1 MPKTFCIRGG
11 LGLTQG
17 RIIPKNGIMKHL
29 VAQFCLLIPL
39 ALLLTQCGS
48 LERKEC
54 ESIHWATQGFN
65 DGAEGRYSRLSQ
77 FLSKCASHDVSVG
90 SNEYLEGY
98 QKGLD
103 KFCSEESGF
112 SRGVQGLAPEKIC
125 EDNKK
130 YSISYDSGKQNYCT
144 YEVGVKD
151 AQAAKLARLF
161 CERDTQ
167 YFQGYLDGLKKFCT
181 SESGYKYGFEGREE
195 TNVCTG
201 DLLPVFYGGYKRG
214 RVDFLR
220 RDNERIAS
228 SIELA
233 ESELKLVNSRFTEKL
248 AEAYELPAASQ
259 DPYVVE
265 KRLKLDSEIKLLKD
279 KKAKLEQEI
288 FDLQKKVNQNNSDI
302 GRLAF

>member
-1 MPKTFCIRGG
+1 MPKNLCLRRG

-17 RIIPKNGIMKHL
+17 LNVPKNGVMKRSY
-29 VAQFCLLIPL
+29 AQFCLLLL
-39 ALLLTQCGS
+39 APLLLSRCGS
-48 LERKEC
+48 LEKKEC
-54 ESIHWATQGFN
+54 ESIHWASQGFN
-65 DGAEGRYSRLSQ
+65 DGSEGRYSRLSQ
-77 FLSKCASHDVSVG
+77 FLSKCSSHDVSVG

-103 KFCSEESGF
+103 KFCSVESGF

-130 YSISYDSGKQNYCT
+130 YALSYDSGKQNYCT
-144 YEVGVKD
+144 YDVGSKD
-151 AQAAKLARLF
+151 AQEAKPARLF

-167 YFQGYLDGLKKFCT
+167 YFQGYQDGLKRFCT
-181 SESGYKYGFEGREE
+181 SESGYKYGFEGKKE
-195 TNVCTG
+195 TNVCTA
-201 DLLPVFYGGYKRG
+201 DLLPIFYGGYKRG

-220 RDNERIAS
+220 RDNERINS
-228 SIELA
+228 TIQLA
-233 ESELKLVNSRFTEKL
+233 EAELQLVNSRFTEKL

-265 KRLKLDSEIKLLKD
+265 KRLKLDSEIKLLKE
-279 KKAKLEQEI
+279 KKSKLEQEI
-288 FDLQKKVNQNNSDI
+288 FDLQKTINQNNSDI